1 VQLSTSPYSIIAIR
15 NPAVISFKLQTI
27 EDILHHAYAIFAKQ
41 LILVYLYVYIYMKIW
56 KPIHKNR
63 SNIDYECNIN

>member
-41 LILVYLYVYIYMKIW
+41 LILVYLHIYMRIW

-63 SNIDYECNIN
+63 SNIGYECNIY